1 MLVEPNLSTPENLEY
16 WEFVK
21 KTSEEVRSWPA
32 WMRGGYSR
40 KEGDL

>member
-1 MLVEPNLSTPENLEY
+1 MIIPNLSKPENREY

-21 KTSEEVRSWPA
+21 KTSEEVRGWPV
-32 WMRGGYSR
+32 WMRGDYSR